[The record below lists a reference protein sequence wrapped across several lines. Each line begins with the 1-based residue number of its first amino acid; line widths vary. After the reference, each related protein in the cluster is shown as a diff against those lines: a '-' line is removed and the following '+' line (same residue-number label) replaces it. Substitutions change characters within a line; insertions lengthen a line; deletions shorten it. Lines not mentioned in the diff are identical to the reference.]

1 MTQGIRINVNYRWDA
16 ADYEKHSSPQQQWAR
31 DVIRTLKLAGAERLL
46 DICCGDGKITAEL
59 AALVPDGSI
68 IGIDSSESM
77 VAFAHQ
83 RFPPA
88 HFPNLQFRW
97 GDATRLAYHHE
108 FDLVVSFASLHWVSD
123 HLAVLSGIKRGLKT
137 DGRAVLQFGGK
148 GNAALISD
156 VANEITTHRRWKGYF
171 VGFAYPW
178 FFYSV
183 EEYDGF
189 LKRVGLSAKRVQL
202 IPKDMVHDGKE
213 ALMGWLRTVFLPY
226 TQRLPEALR
235 EDFVAEIASAYVE
248 RRPQDE
254 NGDVHVQMVRLDV
267 EATL

>member
-1 MTQGIRINVNYRWDA
+1 LNYQWDA

-31 DVIRTLKLAGAERLL
+31 DVIRTLKFAGDERIL
-46 DICCGDGKITAEL
+46 DIGCGDGKVTAEI
-59 AALVPDGSI
+59 AVLVPEGSVL
-68 IGIDSSESM
+68 GIDSSESM

-88 HFPNLQFRW
+88 HFPNLQFQW
-97 GDATRLAYHHE
+97 GDATHLAYRCE

-123 HLAVLSGIKRGLKT
+123 HLAVLSGIKQGLKA

-148 GNAALISD
+148 GNAALLSD
-156 VANEITTHRRWKGYF
+156 VANEIATHRRWKGYF
-171 VGFAYPW
+171 VGFTYPW

-183 EEYDGF
+183 DEYSGF
-189 LKRVGLSAKRVQL
+189 LRRVGLSAKRVQL

-213 ALMGWLRTVFLPY
+213 ALRGWVRTVFLPY
-226 TQRLPEALR
+226 TLRLPEALR
-235 EDFVAEIASAYVE
+235 EDFIGEIASAYVE
-248 RRPQDE
+248 RRPPDE
-254 NGDVHVQMVRLDV
+254 NGRVHEQMVRLEV

>member
-1 MTQGIRINVNYRWDA
+1 V
-16 ADYEKHSSPQQQWAR
+16 
-31 DVIRTLKLAGAERLL
+31 L
-46 DICCGDGKITAEL
+46 
-59 AALVPDGSI
+59 
-68 IGIDSSESM
+68 GIDSSESM

-83 RFPPA
+83 RFPRG

-97 GDATRLAYHHE
+97 SDAIHLDYRRE
-108 FDLVVSFASLHWVSD
+108 FDLVVSFATLHWVND
-123 HLAVLSGIKRGLKT
+123 QVAVLSGIKRGLT
-137 DGRAVLQFGGK
+137 AGGRAILQFGGK

-183 EEYDGF
+183 EEYGGF
-189 LKRVGLSAKRVQL
+189 LKHVGLSAKRVQL

-226 TQRLPEALR
+226 TERLPEALR
-235 EDFVAEIASAYVE
+235 EDFVGELASAYVE
-248 RRPQDE
+248 RRPPDE
-254 NGDVHVQMVRLDV
+254 NGGIHVQMVRLEV